1 MVFGELRSNLA
12 PTRLENLLLISGWLA
27 MIDFENFNYAQAID
41 FVENNPVLD
50 PLKKLKIRDEWSAEY
65 FARVQLALEIS
76 RLSADKPMQQKT
88 ANEYFE
94 EYMRSGPI
102 LSTNK

>member
-1 MVFGELRSNLA
+1 MVFGELRSKLA
-12 PTRLENLLLISGWLA
+12 PKRLENLLLISGWLA
-27 MIDFENFNYAQAID
+27 TIDFENFNYEQAID
-41 FVENNPVLD
+41 FVENNPLLD
-50 PLKKLKIRDEWSAEY
+50 PLKTLKIRDEWSAQY

-94 EYMRSGPI
+94 EYMRTGPI
-102 LSTNK
+102 LSINK